1 MTRGARPGR
10 TTTQQAA
17 VSPRKVQGP
26 FALVPRSLTQ
36 PFFLHVAP
44 LAGDGQICLLC
55 SQPITGPGYRLHRA
69 ELMATHAHRACLDG
83 AVGMWGRG

>member
-10 TTTQQAA
+10 TTTQQADA
-17 VSPRKVQGP
+17 SPRKVQGP
-26 FALVPRSLTQ
+26 FTLVPRSLA
-36 PFFLHVAP
+36 PVFFLHVAP
-44 LAGDGQICLLC
+44 LAGTGQVCLAC

-69 ELMATHAHRACLDG
+69 ELMATHAHVGCLDG